1 MGKQFLNKNKKVAVI
16 AFIISFIILMILYA
30 MLLQHEIKMEK
41 DRYRYIAENEA
52 NNISTTIDCVMART
66 NTLKA
71 LLQDHGGDT
80 DFFNEVAEDIYNSVK
95 DETGV
100 SLKNFA
106 VAPDGI
112 VSEVYPLEG
121 NESLIGFDFLDTGRP
136 GNKEAK
142 EAYEQDATILTNP
155 FELIQG
161 GIGMGGR
168 SPVILHNGS
177 ERMLWGLVTVTIDF
191 DNLVEEL
198 HLENL
203 TGMGIDYTLSYI
215 DENKNATVMLSG
227 GEPGPDAIRKI
238 FNVRNLTWELVLQPS
253 EGWINIWYCI
263 FVSIVILIVSIFVGI
278 FTYMM
283 LCLQESNE
291 KLIRISNTDQLSGCL
306 NRRAYVTDVSELEK
320 DDRINND
327 LVYVDIDVN
336 GLKQVNDN
344 KGHLAGDELVCGAS
358 ECLRECLKPYGNVY
372 RIGGDEF
379 AAILY
384 ATEEEYAR
392 IPGEVQAAVDAWK
405 GGSEN
410 KLSLSAGYASRRE
423 FPDKDLYELVMI
435 ADQRMY
441 DAKREYY
448 EKNGIK
454 RRKA

>member
-1 MGKQFLNKNKKVAVI
+1 MEKQIPQKKKKVAVI
-16 AFIISFIILMILYA
+16 AFIISFIILMTLYV
-30 MLLQHEIKMEK
+30 MLLMHEIRMEK

-52 NNISTTIDCVMART
+52 NHISTTIDCVMART

-80 DFFNEVAEDIYNSVK
+80 EFFSEVAEDIYNSVK

-121 NESLIGFDFLDTGRP
+121 NESLIGFDFLDTSKL
-136 GNKEAK
+136 GNKEAR

-168 SPVILHNGS
+168 APVILHNGS

-191 DNLVEEL
+191 NNLVEVL

-215 DENKNATVMLSG
+215 DENETATVMLSE

-253 EGWINIWYCI
+253 KGWINLWYCA
-263 FVSIVILIVSIFVGI
+263 FVGIAILIISIFIGI

-283 LCLQESNE
+283 LRLQESNE
-291 KLIRISNTDQLSGCL
+291 KLIHISNTDQLSGCL
-306 NRRAYVTDVSELEK
+306 NRRAYVTAFSELEK
-320 DDRINND
+320 DGQINSD
-327 LVYVDIDVN
+327 LVYVDLDVN
-336 GLKQVNDN
+336 GLKRVNDE

-405 GGSEN
+405 GRSVE
-410 KLSLSAGYASRRE
+410 KLSISAGYASRRE
-423 FPDKDLYELVMI
+423 FPDKDLYEVVMI